1 MNCVAN
7 IYKKNSS
14 SSSTTLYL
22 SASYIFLCHFFCC
35 CFVFC
40 HQTHH
45 KYLDGASKCISIVR
59 CKMMKWSGIQLRWLH
74 KSITNCEI
82 NQLSEFH
89 SFLFDSKWKCTYSL
103 DFQTFIW
110 WNVVGLLQTVHGT
123 TQHNF
128 LWYVCFSLRFQNQN
142 KTPLDHS
149 ISVFA
154 HTDTHSIS
162 FFLL

>member
-45 KYLDGASKCISIVR
+45 KYLDCASKRISIVR

-74 KSITNCEI
+74 KSINNCEI

-89 SFLFDSKWKCTYSL
+89 SFFSIANENVLTHLIFRLSFDEMWWVFCRRCTEQHSTIFY
-103 DFQTFIW
+103 
-110 WNVVGLLQTVHGT
+110 GL
-123 TQHNF
+123 
-128 LWYVCFSLRFQNQN
+128 YA
-142 KTPLDHS
+142 
-149 ISVFA
+149 SVYAFK
-154 HTDTHSIS
+154 IKIKPR
-162 FFLL
+162 